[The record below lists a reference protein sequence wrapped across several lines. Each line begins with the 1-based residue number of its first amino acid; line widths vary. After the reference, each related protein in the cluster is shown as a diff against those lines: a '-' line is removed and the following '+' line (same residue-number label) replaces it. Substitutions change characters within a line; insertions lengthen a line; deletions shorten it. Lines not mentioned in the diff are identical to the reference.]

1 MDEAMHRSRSIVIAL
16 VALAASLLLI
26 VPAAA
31 QTAATERVGMP
42 PELPQGAAVTGAVPP
57 QRQLQL
63 YVALEPRDP
72 AGLERFAAEVST
84 PGSPVFG
91 RYLTVP
97 EFAQRFGAAPAQI
110 AAVRSALA
118 ARGLD
123 VGPAAANGL
132 SLPVATT
139 AAQAESAFGLSLD
152 RVRLAS
158 GRVAYVNDRAPALPD
173 SAAPFVQGVLGLNDL
188 TLPRRRDADAEQS
201 LLTRSATTASPTTS
215 ALGSGTQPCAAA
227 QQTGKDVGGYTAD
240 QVAAAY
246 GFDDFYAAGNFGAGQ
261 TVALLELE
269 PFLPSDIATYQSC
282 YGTDVDV
289 STVDVNGG
297 PGPYKG
303 EDGEA
308 ALDIEQLIGLAPGA
322 DIVVYQAPNGG
333 AAEAEILSA
342 YVQQDVAKVMSS
354 SWGICEKWVENEAAA
369 AMDTL
374 LQEAA
379 AQGQSFFVAAGDEG
393 STDCY
398 ESEGDHDKAL
408 AVDFPGSHPFA
419 TDVGGTRMEEPS
431 ASTPIEYLWNEA
443 PEWGAGGGGRSE
455 HFPMP
460 EYQRQA
466 APGLGVVGAL
476 SSGETCGFS
485 HCRQVPDVSANAS
498 LETGYVTHTE
508 DQWDV
513 SGGTSAAAP
522 LWAAFAALTN
532 ASSSCRG
539 HSIGFANPALY
550 AIAGS
555 DYAAN
560 FHDVTGARP
569 GGMPTNNRF
578 DSSQPFPATAGYDM
592 ATGLGTPKGGALAAS
607 LCALAAP
614 TPPPTP
620 VAASGGDKGPAPA
633 PAAATPRLVRAAI
646 TGVAR
651 GKPRLTF
658 TLAPRPGAMLRSVV
672 VSLPPGLRTAA
683 EPAALAKGVS
693 ARGADGALAGEQ
705 VHAAARTLRIRLPD
719 PQSTASFKL
728 VFPALEAAPS
738 LIANIKRGR
747 VRTRE
752 LLLGTRETGGKGARL
767 PAVLRLGS

>member
-1 MDEAMHRSRSIVIAL
+1 MQRSRLIVIAL
-16 VALAASLLLI
+16 VALAASLLCAA
-26 VPAAA
+26 PATA
-31 QTAATERVGMP
+31 QTAAAERVGTP
-42 PELPQGAAVTGAVPP
+42 PDLPQDAAVTSAVPP

-84 PGSPVFG
+84 PGSAAYG

-110 AAVRSALA
+110 ATVRSALA

-123 VGPAAANGL
+123 VGPAATNGL
-132 SLPVATT
+132 SLPVTAT
-139 AAQAESAFGLSLD
+139 AAQAESAFGVSLN

-158 GRVAYVNDRAPALPD
+158 GRVAYANDRAPALPAA
-173 SAAPFVQGVLGLNDL
+173 AAPFVQGVLGLDDV
-188 TLPRRRDADAEQS
+188 TLSRRRDADAEES
-201 LLTRSATTASPTTS
+201 LLTRSATASATTS
-215 ALGSGTQPCAAA
+215 AADSGTQPCAAA

-282 YGTDVDV
+282 YGTSVDV

-333 AAEAEILSA
+333 GAEAEILSA
-342 YVQQDVAKVMSS
+342 FVQQDVAKVMSS
-354 SWGICEKWVENEAAA
+354 SWGICEKWVENESAA

-398 ESEGDHDKAL
+398 EAEGDHDKAL

-419 TDVGGTRMEEPS
+419 TDVGGTRMEEPT
-431 ASTPIEYLWNEA
+431 ATTPTEYLWNEA
-443 PEWGAGGGGRSE
+443 PEWGAGGGGLSE

-460 EYQRQA
+460 SYQRQA
-466 APGLGVVGAL
+466 AAGLGVVGAL

-485 HCRQVPDVSANAS
+485 YCRQVPDVSANAS

-532 ASSSCRG
+532 ASPSCHG

-560 FHDVTGARP
+560 FHDVTAARP
-569 GGMPTNNRF
+569 GGLPTNNRF

-592 ATGLGTPKGGALAAS
+592 ATGLGTPKAGALAAS

-614 TPPPTP
+614 APPAPP
-620 VAASGGDKGPAPA
+620 VAGSGGPGAAPV
-633 PAAATPRLVRAAI
+633 PAATTARLVRVSI

-651 GKPRLTF
+651 GKPKLTF

-672 VSLPPGLRTAA
+672 VSLPPGLRAA
-683 EPAALAKGVS
+683 TEPTALAKGVS
-693 ARGADGALAGEQ
+693 ARGADGTALGKQ
-705 VHAAARTLRIRLPD
+705 VRASARTLRIHLAD
-719 PQSTASFKL
+719 PQPTASFKL
-728 VFPALEAAPS
+728 AFPALEAAPN
-738 LIANIKRGR
+738 LIANVKSGR
-747 VRTRE
+747 ARTRE
-752 LLLGTRETGGKGARL
+752 LLLGIRETGGKGARL